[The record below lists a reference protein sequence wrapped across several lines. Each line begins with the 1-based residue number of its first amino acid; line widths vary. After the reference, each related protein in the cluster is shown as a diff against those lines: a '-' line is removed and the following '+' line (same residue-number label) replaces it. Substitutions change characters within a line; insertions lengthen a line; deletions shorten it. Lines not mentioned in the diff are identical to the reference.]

1 MIKST
6 YNFNWLKEDLLEYK
20 ETAAVF
26 RVQAVVISFNFTLEN
41 EKTKISPGD
50 NFVILVYFIFLFIQ
64 SAFNF
69 IIFNLNSAFLFLNSW
84 GLSSSELI
92 SDMLCVRYSGI
103 WRGWDERSLKL
114 FFQVSCN
121 TQKFMDIWEVSD
133 RAGNYLMS

>member
-26 RVQAVVISFNFTLEN
+26 RVQAVVISFNFPLEN

-69 IIFNLNSAFLFLNSW
+69 ISFNLNSAFLFS
-84 GLSSSELI
+84 
-92 SDMLCVRYSGI
+92 
-103 WRGWDERSLKL
+103 
-114 FFQVSCN
+114 
-121 TQKFMDIWEVSD
+121 
-133 RAGNYLMS
+133 